1 MGKNFML
8 ERGRVKIWLAGR
20 GSAKLEAAGKP
31 EPSNDTDLPRV
42 HKASQ
47 AISQMPTRP
56 SSSHVQEPI
65 KGVEK
70 KQ

>member
-8 ERGRVKIWLAGR
+8 ESGRVKIWLAGQ
-20 GSAKLEAAGKP
+20 GSTFPVGVAKRRTTIGELH
-31 EPSNDTDLPRV
+31 LPQV

-56 SSSHVQEPI
+56 SSFASLCTIGNKEN
-65 KGVEK
+65 
-70 KQ
+70 